1 MAPPLPHALEVS
13 ARWLMRPTFP
23 EDGSILESNREDGHR
38 VDSDRVDSDREVVR
52 QQIRQKADMAL
63 LVGLRP
69 SPFQRENLRGRRIV
83 ARQPLWAGSRE
94 NRGRVWLAVKSPW
107 LFIA

>member
-23 EDGSILESNREDGHR
+23 EGGSILESHRE
-38 VDSDRVDSDREVVR
+38 DSDRVHSDRVVVR
-52 QQIRQKADMAL
+52 QQIRQKADMPL
-63 LVGLRP
+63 LVALRP
-69 SPFQRENLRGRRIV
+69 SPFQRENLRGRRTV